1 MKLDDRIDSN
11 QVELIAVDSVPVGYL
26 RYLIDNR
33 KHTHQFTGTEQEQ
46 LLEFAG
52 RECYKS
58 VDKPNTRSTKEYI
71 DNIVES
77 RHTSVLGHGVIYFK
91 PHSKDELMKF
101 MYEFRYEPGWY
112 VHHDQNMNDVLTVN
126 QRLVERKEYLF
137 FSLFPEIH
145 EEFVK
150 DYPLICK
157 HNTVRFHFPL
167 KKKFK
172 RISHEEYTYLSDYT
186 WLSFWIHGTRSF
198 SHEWI
203 RHSYQSAISQRS
215 TRYVDE
221 HNFGFI
227 PHPVFEEFPSIWKHY
242 ERRIESF
249 LNDSDSLYFDLVG
262 ELSEALKDKGMDHHT
277 ARKTARGAA
286 TRFLPHGLPTDIVY
300 SCSVW
305 ELKQIFSQRISD
317 HADLE
322 IKVVAEMASDIFNL
336 LSKKSPVFR

>member
-1 MKLDDRIDSN
+1 MNISDRLDINDV
-11 QVELIAVDSVPVGYL
+11 QLIAVDSVPVGYL
-26 RYLIDNR
+26 RNLIDNR

-58 VDKPNTRSTKEYI
+58 VDKPNTRATKEYI

-112 VHHDQNMNDVLTVN
+112 VHHDQNIGDVLTVN
-126 QRLVERKEYLF
+126 QRLVERKESRF
-137 FSLFPEIH
+137 FYLFPEIH

-157 HNTVRFHFPL
+157 HNSVMFHFPL
-167 KKKFK
+167 RKMFK
-172 RISHEEYTYLSDYT
+172 RLHHEEYLADHR

-221 HNFGFI
+221 HGFGFI
-227 PHPVFEEFPSIWKHY
+227 PHPVFNRYASIWKHY
-242 ERRIESF
+242 EKRIESF
-249 LNDSDSLYFDLVG
+249 LNDSDSLYYDLVCD
-262 ELSEALKDKGMDHHT
+262 LSEALKDDGMDHHT

-305 ELKQIFSQRISD
+305 ELKQIFSQRANV

-322 IKVVAEMASDIFNL
+322 INRVAEMAQYIFNGY
-336 LSKKSPVFR
+336 V